1 MLEGNID
8 AKDLEYIKAYSE
20 FLVNHSPQ
28 SVVGE
33 MKELALKGDLN
44 ATRFWYKYSKIGDC
58 KELDDKMENMQP
70 WSVDEGYALAFYN
83 YQKEKDTLRNLLV
96 ERSNAVREYNAY
108 ADLFLLGGNVTT
120 DKVAFLRMKKE
131 SINHQI
137 DNLKFVKN
145 LEGALTRA
153 EKIFTTERNCY
164 MLQKAFEICEDRKTL
179 LPHKKYLEL
188 DYNPLFKMYLAYY
201 KKNYKKMSDEEK
213 KQFAFY
219 FSKATLESDC
229 KKSYKYK
236 PLAKALLSEL
246 AGISNNSEDT
256 KQ

>member
-28 SVVGE
+28 SVVGA

-145 LEGALTRA
+145 LEVALTRA

-164 MLQKAFEICEDRKTL
+164 MLQKAFENRIITTVYLVGEGFEGGWMKNSLTFMCRGRRAFMGNNLYSKGACYAGMLRDYPEKWNCIYKRSCNNLGMRKL
-179 LPHKKYLEL
+179 RFRLYR
-188 DYNPLFKMYLAYY
+188 
-201 KKNYKKMSDEEK
+201 
-213 KQFAFY
+213 
-219 FSKATLESDC
+219 
-229 KKSYKYK
+229 
-236 PLAKALLSEL
+236 
-246 AGISNNSEDT
+246 
-256 KQ
+256 